1 MRKFLV
7 FILVL
12 IITVFTA
19 SFAPAETAVE
29 EESSPSQEAS
39 GEEVQEE
46 SSPSQEASVE
56 GAQEGSLPFTISR
69 FLIAGSVEDRE
80 PVGVVNVFAST
91 TEKVYCFLEGRDIT
105 KTTIVSAVWF
115 FEEKEVARVDLALK
129 EGSRWRTYSSKKL
142 AGLSGDW
149 KVELQDA
156 KGNIL
161 QTSEFKVE

>member
-39 GEEVQEE
+39 VEE
-46 SSPSQEASVE
+46 
-56 GAQEGSLPFTISR
+56 AQEGSLPFAISR

-80 PVGVVNVFAST
+80 PIGVVNVFAST
-91 TEKVYCFLEGRDIT
+91 TEKVYCFLEARDINET
-105 KTTIVSAVWF
+105 VTVAVVWYYG
-115 FEEKEVARVDLALK
+115 EKEMAKIDLTLK
-129 EGSRWRTYSSKKL
+129 KGWRWRTYSSKKL

-156 KGNIL
+156 KGNVL